1 MGLGFLLKIC
11 KEICLFKIGY
21 RYKSEFASRIKKMV
35 IKGGP
40 VLIKYI
46 QLLLLNNYLNKD
58 KNFDYLI
65 VLKDVEDNVYL
76 PDKCEIVR
84 VLGQPFIVK
93 RGESISC
100 GSIAYAYEVF
110 IENNQEESYI
120 LKKTHNNIKEAVF
133 NSYSLLHSSLSFLP
147 SSYNLLDASDKLLKL
162 MMEQTDMQREKQMLI
177 KFGQVFKDVPKVH
190 IPKVIMVD
198 NEQLLMTKE
207 KGVHFDAF
215 VHKYPHHKEEIAH
228 LLFGC
233 IHRMISKNV
242 VHGDFH
248 KGNFLLFEEK
258 GEVHVSILDFGLVFE
273 LTDEQ
278 KEHFLDYLE
287 MNQSE
292 DLIKLINTFVENNIT
307 EDIPIE
313 KLKSKYGHKG
323 DLYNVQ
329 DLCKEFN
336 IKLPLEMLHFIS
348 ALTLL
353 NYISYG
359 LNTNHLGKNVVKSN
373 LSKNAM
379 DYMIKNY
386 FVD

>member
-1 MGLGFLLKIC
+1 MSIFLILKIC

-21 RYKSEFASRIKKMV
+21 RNKSEFASRIKKMV
-35 IKGGP
+35 VKGGP

-58 KNFDYLI
+58 KNLDYLI
-65 VLKDVEDNVYL
+65 VLKNVEDNVYP
-76 PDKCEIVR
+76 PDNCEIVR

-93 RGESISC
+93 EGQSISC
-100 GSIAYAYEVF
+100 GSIAYTYEVF
-110 IENNQEESYI
+110 IENNTEETYI
-120 LKKTHNNIKEAVF
+120 LKKTHHNIKEEVF
-133 NSYSLLHSSLSFLP
+133 SSYSLLLSSLSIFP
-147 SSYNLLDASDKLLKL
+147 SSYDLLDTSDKLLKI

-198 NEQLLMTKE
+198 NEQLIMTKE
-207 KGVHFDAF
+207 KGEHIDAF
-215 VHKYPHHKEEIAH
+215 VHKYPHHKQEIAH
-228 LLFGC
+228 ILFGC

-248 KGNFLLFEEK
+248 KGNFLLFEEE
-258 GEVHVSILDFGLVFE
+258 GDVHVSILDFGLVFD

-292 DLIKLINTFVENNIT
+292 DLMKLINTFVENDIT
-307 EDIPIE
+307 KDIPIE
-313 KLKSKYGHKG
+313 KLKSKYGYKG
-323 DLYNVQ
+323 DLFNVQ
-329 DLCKEFN
+329 GLCKEFN

-353 NYISYG
+353 NHVCVGID
-359 LNTNHLGKNVVKSN
+359 KKS

>member
-1 MGLGFLLKIC
+1 MSLFFILKIC

-21 RYKSEFASRIKKMV
+21 RNKSEFASRIKKMV
-35 IKGGP
+35 VKGGP

-46 QLLLLNNYLNKD
+46 QLLMLNNYLNKD
-58 KNFDYLI
+58 KNLDYLI
-65 VLKDVEDNVYL
+65 VLKNIEDIVYP
-76 PDKCEIVR
+76 PDKCDIVR
-84 VLGQPFIVK
+84 VLGQPFMVK
-93 RGESISC
+93 GGKSISC

-110 IENNQEESYI
+110 IENNPVETYI
-120 LKKTHNNIKEAVF
+120 LKKTHNNIEEAVF

-147 SSYNLLDASDKLLKL
+147 SSYNLLDTSDKLLKL

-198 NEQLLMTKE
+198 NKQLIMTKE
-207 KGVHFDAF
+207 KGVHIDAF
-215 VHKYPHHKEEIAH
+215 IHKYPHHKKEIAH

-248 KGNFLLFEEK
+248 KGNFLLFEEE
-258 GEVHVSILDFGLVFE
+258 GDVHVSILDFGLVFE

-292 DLIKLINTFVENNIT
+292 DLIKLINTFMENGIT
-307 EDIPIE
+307 ENIPIE
-313 KLKSKYGHKG
+313 NLKSKYGHEG

-329 DLCKEFN
+329 DLCKKFN

-353 NYISYG
+353 NHVCVGID
-359 LNTNHLGKNVVKSN
+359 KKS

>member
-1 MGLGFLLKIC
+1 MGLGFILKIC

-21 RYKSEFASRIKKMV
+21 RNKSEFASRIKKMV
-35 IKGGP
+35 VKGGP

-46 QLLLLNNYLNKD
+46 QLLLLNNYLNKN
-58 KNFDYLI
+58 KNLDYLI
-65 VLKDVEDNVYL
+65 VLKNVEDNVYP
-76 PDKCEIVR
+76 PDKCDIVR
-84 VLGQPFIVK
+84 ILGQPFMVK
-93 RGESISC
+93 GGKSLSC

-110 IENNQEESYI
+110 IENNEEESYI

-133 NSYSLLHSSLSFLP
+133 NSYSLLHSSLSYLP

-190 IPKVIMVD
+190 IPKVIMID
-198 NEQLLMTKE
+198 NEQLIMSKE
-207 KGVHFDAF
+207 KGMHIDAF

-233 IHRMISKNV
+233 IHKMISKNV

-287 MNQSE
+287 MNQSK
-292 DLIKLINTFVENNIT
+292 DLIKLINTFVENDVT
-307 EDIPIE
+307 EDIPLE
-313 KLKSKYGHKG
+313 KLKLKYGHKG

-353 NYISYG
+353 N
-359 LNTNHLGKNVVKSN
+359 HVCLGIDKKS